1 MKCYARVVCV
11 SRAAPTMP
19 PLFELEFVML
29 TGDKRSDRVAVDP
42 GHYSN
47 EGALVVKLK
56 QKFIAKLNALYAP
69 ETFVMSDIV
78 LFGG

>member
-1 MKCYARVVCV
+1 MKCYARVACV
-11 SRAAPTMP
+11 SRAVPTML
-19 PLFELEFVML
+19 PLFELDFVML
-29 TGDKRSDRVAVDP
+29 TGDKRSDRIIVDP

-47 EGALVVKLK
+47 EGVLVVKLK
-56 QKFIAKLNALYAP
+56 QKLIAKLNALYAP